1 MRAPVARHARD
12 VPAEE
17 RDGAGVGREL
27 TGDEVEERR
36 LARAVRPDDQTALA
50 RLDGE
55 VDGVRHTEAAERL
68 LELLH
73 GERSHRRRS
82 GLSCVASSVSTRR
95 TACTWTEPRR
105 STFTGR
111 APSPTIPSSS

>member
-12 VPAEE
+12 VPAEK

-73 GERSHRRRS
+73 GERGHGRRRS
-82 GLSCVASSVSTRR
+82 EEHTSELQSHSDIVCRLLLEKKQISYSHTD
-95 TACTWTEPRR
+95 
-105 STFTGR
+105 
-111 APSPTIPSSS
+111 

>member
-1 MRAPVARHARD
+1 RD

-17 RDGAGVGREL
+17 RDRAGVGREL
-27 TGDEVEERR
+27 TRDEVEERR
-36 LARAVRPDDQTALA
+36 LARAVGPDDQTALA

-82 GLSCVASSVSTRR
+82 GLSCVASSMSNT
-95 TACTWTEPRR
+95 TSCH
-105 STFTGR
+105 R
-111 APSPTIPSSS
+111 APCRTEAYAGRRIDLLCQTTN

>member
-55 VDGVRHTEAAERL
+55 VDGVGHTEAAERL
-68 LELLH
+68 LELVD
-73 GERSHRRRS
+73 GQRGHRYRP
-82 GLSCVASSVSTRR
+82 GLSGVVSTMS
-95 TACTWTEPRR
+95 TARPAKLSGHVGQQRMTDDEL
-105 STFTGR
+105 
-111 APSPTIPSSS
+111 I